1 MMMDEPMS
9 SSEFIELDLD
19 SQLVLY
25 IAGELTNGAKA
36 ALERRLAA
44 DPKLAAELARLRETQ
59 LFCADALKAGDEQL
73 RLPVSE
79 GVAVRRVGRV
89 MAQWQVDRARM
100 VAATAVKSRR
110 IPVWAYPAAAAAILI
125 IGFLVWSSRQPI
137 ALPPAA
143 DNVARETN
151 VDDQPDPQDAL
162 ADWIDT
168 SFGNTQEAANTE
180 SALSDPIS
188 LPGTDEGGSASIL
201 PMPEETIQ

>member
-1 MMMDEPMS
+1 MPDSREQ
-9 SSEFIELDLD
+9 LDVESLM
-19 SQLVLY
+19 LLY

-36 ALERRLAA
+36 AFEKRLAS
-44 DPKLAAELARLRETQ
+44 DPKLASELAKIRETQ
-59 LFCADALKAGDEQL
+59 LFCADALRVGDATT

-89 MAQWQVDRARM
+89 LSQWQVDRARTV
-100 VAATAVKSRR
+100 VANGVKTRR

-125 IGFLVWSSRQPI
+125 IGFLTWSSRQPI
-137 ALPPAA
+137 ALPPPGG
-143 DNVARETN
+143 DDVAIRTGG
-151 VDDQPDPQDAL
+151 DDAGDSQEAL

-180 SALSDPIS
+180 SALSVPDPGPLS
-188 LPGTDEGGSASIL
+188 GSDDASIY

>member
-1 MMMDEPMS
+1 MS
-9 SSEFIELDLD
+9 SELNELDLD

-36 ALERRLAA
+36 ALEKRLAA
-44 DPKLAAELARLRETQ
+44 DPKLSAELARLRETQ
-59 LFCADALKAGDEQL
+59 LFCAGAMRVGDEQL

-89 MAQWQVDRARM
+89 MAQWQVDRARA
-100 VAATAVKSRR
+100 VAATAVKNRR

-125 IGFLVWSSRQPI
+125 IGFLTWSSRQPI
-137 ALPPAA
+137 ALPPNDSIAQKA
-143 DNVARETN
+143 NT
-151 VDDQPDPQDAL
+151 DDQPDQPEPAEPQKAL

-168 SFGNTQEAANTE
+168 SFGNTQEAVNTE
-180 SALSDPIS
+180 SALSDPAPIPGADDTS
-188 LPGTDEGGSASIL
+188 LF

>member
-1 MMMDEPMS
+1 MS
-9 SSEFIELDLD
+9 SSELNDLDLD
-19 SQLVLY
+19 SQLMLY
-25 IAGELTNGAKA
+25 IAGELTNGAKS
-36 ALERRLAA
+36 ALEKRLAA

-59 LFCADALKAGDEQL
+59 LFCADALKVGDEQL
-73 RLPVSE
+73 RFPVSE

-89 MAQWQVDRARM
+89 MAQWQVDRART

-137 ALPPAA
+137 ALPPSP
-143 DNVARETN
+143 DTVARDTN
-151 VDDQPDPQDAL
+151 VVDDQPDPQDAL

-188 LPGTDEGGSASIL
+188 LPGADEGGSASIL